1 MKTYLRS
8 CLALGLAISLPVAAA
23 SAKPFSALVEFSGA
37 LSDNGN
43 FASVH
48 GQDPAPFYR
57 GRTTNGLTAGE
68 VMAARL
74 GLKADPSMHLI
85 GKAGG
90 TNFAVRD
97 ALAGGNGPDDLPAQL
112 DAYLTPRGGKAD
124 PDALYFVFIGGNDV
138 LLAAV
143 TPNDAAS
150 ETILRN
156 AVSGIESG
164 IRRLVSAGA
173 KKIFAPDFIDISTA
187 PAFRAAGPGATA
199 RAARLS
205 AEYNQAFNA
214 MLDRVEGEL
223 DFTLIRWNFDQFV
236 RDVFQHAD
244 ELGFSNT
251 TDSCVAMPQGQC
263 DYNRF
268 IFLNEQFPTAKVHEL
283 IGTAL
288 ALAVVTR
295 ATPAFE
301 VSRVAGGEPAT
312 AMQRSG
318 KEEIAKTTDR
328 R

>member
-1 MKTYLRS
+1 MRTYLRS
-8 CLALGLAISLPVAAA
+8 CLAVGLAISLPVAAA

-48 GQDPAPFYR
+48 GQDPAPFYQ

-85 GKAGG
+85 GKARG

-112 DAYLTPRGGKAD
+112 DAYLKPRGGKAD

-143 TPNDAAS
+143 TPNDDAS
-150 ETILRN
+150 EAILRN

-173 KKIFAPDFIDISTA
+173 RQIFAPDFIDVSTA
-187 PAFRAAGPGATA
+187 PAFRAAGPGAVA
-199 RAARLS
+199 RAGKLS

-223 DFTLIRWNFDQFV
+223 DFTLIRWSFDGFV
-236 RDVFQHAD
+236 RNVFQHAD
-244 ELGFSNT
+244 ELGFTDT
-251 TDSCVAMPQGQC
+251 TDACTAMPRGQC
-263 DYNRF
+263 DTSRF

-295 ATPAFE
+295 ATPASE
-301 VSRVAGGEPAT
+301 VTRLERGAQAAT
-312 AMQRSG
+312 TRQSD
-318 KEEIAKTTDR
+318 KEEITQSH
-328 R
+328 